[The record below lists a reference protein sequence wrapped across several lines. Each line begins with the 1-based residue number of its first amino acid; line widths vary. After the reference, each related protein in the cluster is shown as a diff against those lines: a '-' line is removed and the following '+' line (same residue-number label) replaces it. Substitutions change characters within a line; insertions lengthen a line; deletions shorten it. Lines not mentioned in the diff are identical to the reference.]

1 MLPLSVWSE
10 GRSRSTRSFCRC
22 GCADILEFEKVF
34 DMAIVAD
41 RIPVSI
47 LTGFLGA
54 GKSTLLNRLLK
65 DPAMRDAAVII
76 NEFGEV
82 SIDHLLVESSSDSI
96 VQLSDG
102 CLCCTVRGELIDTL
116 AELMD
121 ALQTGRVKTL
131 SRVVIETTGLAD
143 PAPVLQSVLGHP
155 VLSQSFQL
163 EGVVTVV
170 DAVNGLSTLD
180 TYPEAV
186 RQVAVAD
193 RIILSKASL
202 ADSASLNKLKKRLA
216 TLNPRAV
223 ITNGDSEEAGSV
235 MILENGLYDPASKTP
250 DVARWLHDEAQ
261 ADDQHDHDH
270 GHDREGHEH
279 GHEGHHHHDDVN
291 RHGDTIRSFSI
302 IHDELIDAR
311 AFDMFIDLMRSAHG
325 EKMLRMKAIVG
336 LTDQPDRPVVIHG
349 VQSIFHPPHRLQAW
363 PDPADRRSRLVIIT
377 DGLDESYVRDLF
389 DAFTGKVAV
398 DRPDRQALEDNPL
411 AVPGMKF

>member
-1 MLPLSVWSE
+1 
-10 GRSRSTRSFCRC
+10 
-22 GCADILEFEKVF
+22 
-34 DMAIVAD
+34 MASVAD

-82 SIDHLLVESSSDSI
+82 GIDHLLVESSSDSI

-116 AELMD
+116 AELID
-121 ALQTGRVKTL
+121 ALQTGRIKTL

-170 DAVNGLSTLD
+170 DAVNGLATLD
-180 TYPEAV
+180 KYAEAV

-193 RIILSKASL
+193 RLILSKTSL
-202 ADSASLNKLKKRLA
+202 ADSATLSRLKKRLS
-216 TLNPRAV
+216 TLNPRTA
-223 ITNGDSEEAGSV
+223 IMDGDTDEAGSV
-235 MILENGLYDPASKTP
+235 AILENGLYDPASKTA
-250 DVARWLHDEAQ
+250 DVARWLHDEAK
-261 ADDQHDHDH
+261 ADDHHHHHHHHHHDH
-270 GHDREGHEH
+270 HDHEH
-279 GHEGHHHHDDVN
+279 THHHHDDVS

-302 IHDELIDAR
+302 IHDGLIDAH

-325 EKMLRMKAIVG
+325 DKMLRMKAIVG
-336 LTDQPDRPVVIHG
+336 LKDSPERPVVVHG
-349 VQSIFHPPHRLQAW
+349 VQSIFHPPHRLAAW
-363 PDPADRRSRLVIIT
+363 PDPSDRRSRLVIIT
-377 DGLDESYVRDLF
+377 DGLEEHYVRDLF
-389 DAFTGKVAV
+389 DAFTGKLAV